1 VIVDPSA
8 ASFKLE
14 LVRRGYQVKNGEN
27 EVLEG
32 IRRVSTALNIGLYR
46 IHAKNCPMT
55 IKELEQYAWSEK
67 AAKRGE
73 EEPIKD
79 HDHTCDA
86 LRMGVMKVIPKY
98 RLG

>member
-1 VIVDPSA
+1 
-8 ASFKLE
+8 
-14 LVRRGYQVKNGEN
+14 
-27 EVLEG
+27 
-32 IRRVSTALNIGLYR
+32 
-46 IHAKNCPMT
+46 MT
-55 IKELEQYAWSEK
+55 VKELEWYSWNEK

-79 HDHTCDA
+79 KDHACDA